1 MLFLYKNIT
10 VINFFPLYFY
20 VLLHN
25 KYLCFSDSVTY
36 DLLLSPVSIV
46 AGILYG
52 LIWGFIVKYVPERS
66 DVSIIITNI
75 LLKLHKII
83 VLLISLSLKL
93 LEVWRKIN
101 LK

>member
-1 MLFLYKNIT
+1 MLL
-10 VINFFPLYFY
+10 P
-20 VLLHN
+20 N

-36 DLLLSPVSIV
+36 DLLLSPVSIA

-66 DVSIIITNI
+66 DVSIIIENI

-83 VLLISLSLKL
+83 VLLIS
-93 LEVWRKIN
+93 
-101 LK
+101 